1 MRHILICLL
10 PALAPLGALAA
21 ESSTAA
27 SDSINIVFTD
37 EAMAPRIVIKADDGS
52 FPAPAEIDDS
62 NSIRM
67 TATPDGYLA
76 ENVTISNGGFLFY
89 APLPSDSLP
98 QEEWQ
103 KVYYNLPFWAER
115 PVLIRYLNPLYR
127 VFSTVAPSDNYIDI
141 EDGTYSIHYF
151 TRKQQESVADQ
162 FYELFSIVD
171 ADDPTPDDQ
180 PRELFLVNM
189 YNEAIPVP
197 ESSTGIYQAQ
207 VTLPDDY
214 FKVCYQ
220 SAGYYIPAFAFGPAS
235 PEESVLE
242 GGRPCALTY
251 GMNTYQAFTYSTA
264 AASPDTRLKAGED
277 AYVTITLDG
286 ERSSL
291 LINPVNEGPV
301 TAIAGVDASAS
312 ASRPLYFTP
321 AGLAVDSPSVPGLY
335 ILRQGSDVRKIL
347 VR

>member
-1 MRHILICLL
+1 M
-10 PALAPLGALAA
+10 
-21 ESSTAA
+21 
-27 SDSINIVFTD
+27 
-37 EAMAPRIVIKADDGS
+37 
-52 FPAPAEIDDS
+52 
-62 NSIRM
+62 
-67 TATPDGYLA
+67 
-76 ENVTISNGGFLFY
+76 
-89 APLPSDSLP
+89 
-98 QEEWQ
+98 
-103 KVYYNLPFWAER
+103 
-115 PVLIRYLNPLYR
+115 
-127 VFSTVAPSDNYIDI
+127 
-141 EDGTYSIHYF
+141 
-151 TRKQQESVADQ
+151 
-162 FYELFSIVD
+162 
-171 ADDPTPDDQ
+171 
-180 PRELFLVNM
+180 
-189 YNEAIPVP
+189 
-197 ESSTGIYQAQ
+197 
-207 VTLPDDY
+207 
-214 FKVCYQ
+214 
-220 SAGYYIPAFAFGPAS
+220 
-235 PEESVLE
+235 LE

>member
-103 KVYYNLPFWAER
+103 KVYYNLPFW
-115 PVLIRYLNPLYR
+115 
-127 VFSTVAPSDNYIDI
+127 PS
-141 EDGTYSIHYF
+141 
-151 TRKQQESVADQ
+151 
-162 FYELFSIVD
+162 
-171 ADDPTPDDQ
+171 
-180 PRELFLVNM
+180 
-189 YNEAIPVP
+189 
-197 ESSTGIYQAQ
+197 
-207 VTLPDDY
+207 
-214 FKVCYQ
+214 
-220 SAGYYIPAFAFGPAS
+220 GP
-235 PEESVLE
+235 
-242 GGRPCALTY
+242 C
-251 GMNTYQAFTYSTA
+251 
-264 AASPDTRLKAGED
+264 
-277 AYVTITLDG
+277 
-286 ERSSL
+286 
-291 LINPVNEGPV
+291 
-301 TAIAGVDASAS
+301 
-312 ASRPLYFTP
+312 
-321 AGLAVDSPSVPGLY
+321 
-335 ILRQGSDVRKIL
+335 
-347 VR
+347 